1 MMYTDMYRNRLA
13 DFSVDVS
20 RISPEMLVHSRPLH
34 FGLNYLGCPK
44 VGHLLCAAVRA
55 KKKMGLVQFIR
66 LAEQPPPEQAEDADS
81 EARVSVPDEVEAR

>member
-1 MMYTDMYRNRLA
+1 LA
-13 DFSVDVS
+13 DLTVNDS

-34 FGLNYLGCPK
+34 FDLNYLGCPK

-66 LAEQPPPEQAEDADS
+66 RTEQPPSEPAEDADS
-81 EARVSVPDEVEAR
+81 EARVSVPDEIEAR